1 MQNTNLKINT
11 LLKIAGDQLRTIE
24 ACHRAI
30 QQELDQTPARTP
42 TNRTPV
48 RRRTRNLTP
57 ALEQVKQVL
66 LARNYPVTI
75 RTICR
80 ELNISSDVARYRIMR
95 LRACGVPVHCN
106 RRGKGAK
113 YRLTRAA

>member
-1 MQNTNLKINT
+1 MQNTNLKITT
-11 LLKIAGDQLRTIE
+11 LLKIAGDQLRTVE
-24 ACHRAI
+24 TCHRAI
-30 QQELDQTPARTP
+30 QRELDRTPARTP
-42 TNRTPV
+42 TNRT
-48 RRRTRNLTP
+48 RRTRNLTP
-57 ALEQVKQVL
+57 ALEQVRQVL

-80 ELNISSDVARYRIMR
+80 ELDITSDMARYRIMR